1 MAVLDGRRSKKNA
14 MATQWQLFPSE
25 GTRTEGF
32 LLCPHENFSSTQLEQ
47 KASPD
52 EEDEE
57 V

>member
-1 MAVLDGRRSKKNA
+1 MGESQKKNA

-32 LLCPHENFSSTQLEQ
+32 LLCPHENLSSTQLEQ